1 MLERKYYLNNEET
14 GLQGILEHL
23 QDLLEHNGNTE
34 MWQDLGIDF
43 DDVEILQTIN
53 YSDIPNNRFNKWL
66 AEALD
71 YENNI
76 VFDKEQ
82 ITEENTDYKT
92 LYDIRD
98 IDIEFRKDRTCDNTF
113 EIAVYCK
120 RTNID
125 SEWEFVDNI
134 TENLFKKV
142 LE

>member
-1 MLERKYYLNNEET
+1 MLERKYYLNDEET
-14 GLQGILEHL
+14 
-23 QDLLEHNGNTE
+23 N
-34 MWQDLGIDF
+34 LGT
-43 DDVEILQTIN
+43 ILQTIN
-53 YSDIPNNRFNKWL
+53 YSDIPYNDFNKWL
-66 AEALD
+66 TEALD
-71 YENNI
+71 YQNNI

-82 ITEENTDYKT
+82 ITKENADYKT

-98 IDIEFRKDRTCDNTF
+98 VDIEFRKDNTCNNSF

-120 RTNID
+120 TTNFG

>member
-113 EIAVYCK
+113 GIAVYCK
-120 RTNID
+120 TTNID

-134 TENLFKKV
+134 TENLFEKV
-142 LE
+142 LK